1 MYNSRCAEI
10 LLKRY
15 DIDNIYFIFII
26 HATIYIYSLL
36 MKNSHHTT
44 TPTDLYHGY
53 VQKYVDEAR
62 KIKDNS
68 LLHADI
74 KKAVISA
81 GAKAVKENDVYH
93 KLKT

>member
-1 MYNSRCAEI
+1 MKNWQCAMYNSRCAEI

-68 LLHADI
+68 LFIDSLI
-74 KKAVISA
+74 KTIK
-81 GAKAVKENDVYH
+81 
-93 KLKT
+93 